1 MQPPSL
7 ACASSRSRLLGPL
20 LLLLCV
26 ALTGCDPTWKRDAI
40 ELVRDWS
47 YVGVFLFLIA
57 CGLGFP
63 SPEEVAL
70 IGGGWAV
77 YKAHGDGAAA
87 VPYVLLMVTVAMT
100 GVIVGDLMLYGIG
113 WRVGDHSERLPI
125 IGRHLTKARMARARQ
140 MFAVHGAK
148 AVFFGR
154 FLFGVR
160 AVTFF
165 VSGSMHVPIT
175 TFILMDGLAA
185 LLSVPISII
194 LAWYFGSKIED
205 AVEAI
210 GKLDRALLIG
220 LAIAAAVGFLLWRRR
235 QAKADAEAERLG
247 SGPTPVEAVAPGG
260 DPLHPAPADPAGP

>member
-1 MQPPSL
+1 MPTPSPSARTR
-7 ACASSRSRLLGPL
+7 ACLLGL
-20 LLLLCV
+20 LVLCLV
-26 ALTGCDPTWKRDAI
+26 GLTGCDASWKKDAI
-40 ELVRDWS
+40 QLVADWS
-47 YVGVFLFLIA
+47 YLGVFLFLIA

-77 YKAHGDGAAA
+77 YKAHGDGPEAI
-87 VPYVLLMVTVAMT
+87 PYVALMVTVAML
-100 GVIVGDLMLYGIG
+100 GVLVGDLMLYAIG

-125 IGRHLTKARMARARQ
+125 IGRHLTQARMARARK

-165 VSGSMHVPIT
+165 VSGSMHVPIG

-194 LAWYFGSKIED
+194 LAWYFGSKLED
-205 AVEAI
+205 AFMWIGRLDKAI
-210 GKLDRALLIG
+210 LIG
-220 LAIAAAVGFLLWRRR
+220 LAVAVSVGFLLWRRR
-235 QAKADAEAERLG
+235 QAKADAEAEK
-247 SGPTPVEAVAPGG
+247 AAP
-260 DPLHPAPADPAGP
+260 PADAQPAIAEKAGPEA